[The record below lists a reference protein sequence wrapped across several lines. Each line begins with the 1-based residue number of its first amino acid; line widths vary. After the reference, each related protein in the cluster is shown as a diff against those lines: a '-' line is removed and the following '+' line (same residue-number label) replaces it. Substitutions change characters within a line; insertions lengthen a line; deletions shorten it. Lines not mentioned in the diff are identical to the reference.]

1 MENLKKLSIKIPVYT
16 SKAIE
21 TDADDLFAITN
32 QSLLE
37 GAKIKIASFNIGSE
51 KPLMITKRTKTTAIG
66 INKIEPIDIKF
77 NEDLCLLLKVT
88 AYKTNLTDGYYQSSG
103 NSETEIRFNL
113 DDKLCSDTYFF
124 ILYPQVDRLLVN
136 KKTSSFWHIFLYE
149 DPSKENE
156 DMISIARKIMKYV
169 LEVPIKN
176 IKSEQMLSELKKFD
190 LISEM
195 KITLSSISDD
205 KDDIPTYL
213 EKYSI
218 TSKLKKEKQISL
230 SNITKDDAINTFKD
244 ESFTSSYSK
253 RQLKFI
259 THNQRVFSLVQEFK
273 DKLTSTFEDSF
284 NYSVDVEEKDVE
296 KGTIFQPEVIK
307 KNVEG
312 IFTKYMNAT
321 NDE

>member
-21 TDADDLFAITN
+21 TDADDLFTITK

-37 GAKIKIASFNIGSE
+37 GAKTKIASFNSGSE
-51 KPLMITKRTKTTAIG
+51 KPLMISKRTKTTAIG

-88 AYKTNLTDGYYQSSG
+88 AYKTNLIDGYYQSSG
-103 NSETEIRFNL
+103 KSETPIRFNL

-124 ILYPQVDRLLVN
+124 ILYPQIDRLLVN

-156 DMISIARKIMKYV
+156 DMISIAKKIMKSI
-169 LEVPIKN
+169 LNVPIKN
-176 IKSEQMLSELKKFD
+176 IKSEQILFELKKFH
-190 LISEM
+190 LISEIEI
-195 KITLSSISDD
+195 KLSSISDNE
-205 KDDIPTYL
+205 DDIPTYL
-213 EKYSI
+213 KDYKI

-230 SNITKDDAINTFKD
+230 CNINTNDAISAFQDK
-244 ESFTSSYSK
+244 SFTNSYSR
-253 RQLKFI
+253 RQVKFI

-273 DKLTSTFEDSF
+273 DKLTSTCEDSF
-284 NYSVDVEEKDVE
+284 NYSVDVEEKDV
-296 KGTIFQPEVIK
+296 KKRTIFQTEVIK

-312 IFTKYMNAT
+312 IFTKYMHAT